1 MADSVE
7 KFGNGSSWIP
17 NCIVRELLVVRDVR
31 ISSLSLYFVASA
43 HRSAV
48 QQWS

>member
-17 NCIVRELLVVRDVR
+17 IACEGIIGGEGCRGSIVVIVFR
-31 ISSLSLYFVASA
+31 SLSTSFGGPED
-43 HRSAV
+43 R
-48 QQWS
+48 